1 MRLLKYTWFP
11 DVTLVTAW
19 SSFGPNKVE
28 RLLKSENKHLLYD
41 RSVEFVMIQAR
52 AVQLSRVFYIAN
64 VLKPPSTTATV
75 PVTNFEA
82 SLMR

>member
-1 MRLLKYTWFP
+1 MEHIKDTWF
-11 DVTLVTAW
+11 DLVALYTAR

-28 RLLKSENKHLLYD
+28 RLLKSENKHLLDD
-41 RSVEFVMIQAR
+41 RSVEFVKIQAR
-52 AVQLSRVFYIAN
+52 AVQLSYVFYIAN

>member
-1 MRLLKYTWFP
+1 MDHIKDTWCVLVALYT
-11 DVTLVTAW
+11 AR

-28 RLLKSENKHLLYD
+28 QLLKSENMHLLDD
-41 RSVEFVMIQAR
+41 RSDEFVMIHAR
-52 AVQLSRVFYIAN
+52 AVQLSCVFYIAN

-75 PVTNFEA
+75 PVTNLEA

>member
-1 MRLLKYTWFP
+1 MDHIKDTWF
-11 DVTLVTAW
+11 VLVALYTAW
-19 SSFGPNKVE
+19 SSFEPNKVE
-28 RLLKSENKHLLYD
+28 RLLKSENKHLLDD

-52 AVQLSRVFYIAN
+52 AVQISCVFYIAK

-75 PVTNFEA
+75 PVTNFDA